1 MTDAIERIIE
11 ARQRDL
17 GDGFVVRRLLP
28 VAGRRAVGPFVF
40 LDHMGPVAFAP
51 GQGLDVRPHPHIGL
65 ATVTYLFEGEI
76 LHRDSLGSQQAIRP
90 GDVNWMVA
98 GRGIVHSERTA
109 PALRAAG
116 HRLEG
121 LQSWVALPAAA
132 EETDPDFRHH
142 PAAALPSWE
151 SAGARLTLVLGSAY
165 GRQAPAAIFSPLF
178 YLAAELIAGASLELP
193 SEYADRA
200 LYVVKGTV
208 TLGGATLGPGQLAV
222 VKPGAAGLRAA
233 TSSRVMLLG
242 GEPLPEARTIWWNFV
257 SSRPPRIEQAKA
269 DWKAGR
275 FPAVPGDDEFIALPE
290 A

>member
-17 GDGFVVRRLLP
+17 GGGFVVRRLLP

-40 LDHMGPVAFAP
+40 LDHMGPVEFAP

-98 GRGIVHSERTA
+98 GRGIAHSERTG
-109 PALRAAG
+109 PEPRAAG

-121 LQSWVALPAAA
+121 LQSWVALPASA
-132 EETDPDFRHH
+132 EETEPDFRHH
-142 PAAALPSWE
+142 PAASLPSWE
-151 SAGARLTLVLGSAY
+151 SAGVRLTLVLGSAY
-165 GRQAPAAIFSPLF
+165 GRQAPAAVFSPLF
-178 YLAAELIAGASLELP
+178 YLAAELIAGANLELP

-208 TLGGATLGPGQLAV
+208 TLGGATLAPGQLAV
-222 VKPGAAGLRAA
+222 VKPGTAGLRAA

-242 GEPLPEARTIWWNFV
+242 GEPLPEPRTIWWNFV
-257 SSRPPRIEQAKA
+257 SSRPERIEQAKA

-275 FPAVPGDDEFIALPE
+275 FAAVPGDDEFIPLPE
-290 A
+290 S